1 MTRYLATWCNML
13 QEELSA
19 WAQPEVTFKPPLE
32 GKIMLLDNM
41 KHTKRTKQ
49 NKKKGQCSIYQ
60 AYEVLHEYIDISTFL
75 EKLLRVILFL
85 IIPIDSVKYLV
96 SFILIISPI
105 SDGPPFFF
113 FLFLETALK
122 VQNTNTDRS
131 MQHLH
136 TRLHGS

>member
-49 NKKKGQCSIYQ
+49 KKKKKVNA
-60 AYEVLHEYIDISTFL
+60 AYI
-75 EKLLRVILFL
+75 
-85 IIPIDSVKYLV
+85 
-96 SFILIISPI
+96 
-105 SDGPPFFF
+105 
-113 FLFLETALK
+113 
-122 VQNTNTDRS
+122 
-131 MQHLH
+131 
-136 TRLHGS
+136 RLMRYFMNI